1 MWLELVGRQRFH
13 LDGFDGVA
21 FVLLTAVAVL
31 ELHSSFELVTS
42 QRDLGLWAF
51 GL

>member
-21 FVLLTAVAVL
+21 FVLLTAVL

-42 QRDLGLWAF
+42 QRDLRLWAF
-51 GL
+51 GP